1 MFFKKWFSLFTIL
14 DESPFFT
21 ELSMKE
27 RENIVKELLQTYPQ
41 LNEQMTGDIEVGY
54 EASWLVKQT
63 N

>member
-1 MFFKKWFSLFTIL
+1 MFFNRWFSLVTIL

-27 RENIVKELLQTYPQ
+27 REKLVKDLLVTYPQ
-41 LNEQMTGDIEVGY
+41 LDKQTSGDIEVGY

>member
-1 MFFKKWFSLFTIL
+1 MISNKWFSLFTIL
-14 DESPFFT
+14 DGSPFFT

-27 RENIVKELLQTYPQ
+27 REKIVKELLQTYPQ
-41 LNEQMTGDIEVGY
+41 LNKQMTSDTEVGY

>member
-1 MFFKKWFSLFTIL
+1 MFFRKWFSLFTIL

-21 ELSMKE
+21 ELSMIE
-27 RENIVKELLQTYPQ
+27 REKLVKELLQTYPQ
-41 LNEQMTGDIEVGY
+41 LNKQMTSDIEVGY